1 MRFFNRRKQPPIFTR
16 QNMGALVIMGA
27 LLFMAMYTQV
37 RWLPHEHDDRNI
49 ITMAFSP
56 PATPTPDPMIV
67 ANEELTNEV
76 IYISEDNKRMTEY
89 ILASRGGDRKPKE
102 VVNYAKLSAPRYIV
116 ELIERMCASHGFD
129 SGAYIYS
136 IVAYESQFNPA
147 CHNTRGEDSR
157 GLLQVNVADPSHAK
171 RNPNK
176 TKLFDPAYN
185 LDYQLDELKLYYKT
199 GKQRGLSGADL
210 SIFIAKYG
218 QRPKWGDWIA
228 QEIKRYYAEYKNSIV
243 KEI

>member
-1 MRFFNRRKQPPIFTR
+1 
-16 QNMGALVIMGA
+16 L
-27 LLFMAMYTQV
+27 
-37 RWLPHEHDDRNI
+37 
-49 ITMAFSP
+49 FSP
-56 PATPTPDPMIV
+56 PPSPTPDPIIQE
-67 ANEELTNEV
+67 NEIIKAEINNMRGE
-76 IYISEDNKRMTEY
+76 NGRMTEY

-102 VVNYAKLSAPRYIV
+102 VINYAKLSAPRYIV
-116 ELIERMCASHGFD
+116 ELIERMSASHGFD

-228 QEIKRYYAEYKNSIV
+228 QEIKKYYAEYKNSIV